1 MPVNEARLYENP
13 NGERDVPR
21 DKAVPQE
28 ITEKGSAAH
37 DPATVPAWARESVD
51 RTARE
56 HPENLPFVLGHVA
69 EIEDARRYLAVHLP
83 VMPDPPDDPR
93 EYLHLLAVQAW
104 RALAS
109 GRPAPGV
116 DPIALDQGIR
126 AACGGSDPIDDLCE
140 SWLEAAREHGV
151 AVDDESGDT
160 LLATVVPV
168 ITAAFWS
175 GLTTG
180 HYAIT
185 REQGADHRGAWHP
198 PGGGPARCPRLRLL
212 RETPADT

>member
-1 MPVNEARLYENP
+1 MTVNEAGLHDGPDQARDGFRGPGGVPE
-13 NGERDVPR
+13 ERGDSR
-21 DKAVPQE
+21 AA
-28 ITEKGSAAH
+28 GSTAF
-37 DPATVPAWARESVD
+37 DPAAVPAWARESVA

-56 HPENLPFVLGHVA
+56 HPGNLPFVLGHVA
-69 EIEDARRYLAVHLP
+69 EIEDARRRLAARPP
-83 VMPDPPDDPR
+83 VAPEPPEDPR

-126 AACGGSDPIDDLCE
+126 AACDGSDPIEELCE
-140 SWLEAAREHGV
+140 SWLAAARDHGI
-151 AVDDESGDT
+151 AVDDDSGDA
-160 LLATVVPV
+160 LLATVIPV

-180 HYAIT
+180 HYAVT
-185 REQGADHRGAWHP
+185 RECSTPRRFLPYFGRAVAGSRGY
-198 PGGGPARCPRLRLL
+198 
-212 RETPADT
+212 